1 MFWPVLGITA
11 IALCLVQLGSLAV
24 SVAVLK
30 AMLAAMSA
38 LALALGLAVAWVT
51 HRDTSAAS

>member
-11 IALCLVQLGSLAV
+11 IALCLVQLGSLTV

-30 AMLAAMSA
+30 AMLSAMSA
-38 LALALGLAVAWVT
+38 IALALGLALAWVT
-51 HRDTSAAS
+51 HRDTPAAS